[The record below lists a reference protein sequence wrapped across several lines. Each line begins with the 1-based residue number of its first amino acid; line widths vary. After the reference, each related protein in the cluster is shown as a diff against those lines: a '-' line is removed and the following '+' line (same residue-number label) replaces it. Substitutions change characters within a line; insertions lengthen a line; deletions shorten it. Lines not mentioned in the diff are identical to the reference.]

1 MSCPRGRARYPHFDR
16 SAGRVPADL
25 RQSWLLERR
34 GRRLPANARSPGF
47 PAPLL
52 TLSESS
58 APEGKMVTVT
68 CAAGAGALVTLDGV
82 PAAVPG
88 QPSQLQVNATEND
101 DRRSFFCDATLE
113 VDGETLNKNESAE
126 LRVLCEFTSC
136 LPPRAL
142 QGSVWSQVESFPQ
155 STCSLSESHT
165 SVHRCPP
172 TGRFGL
178 SQKLDM
184 ARGPR
189 ADTAL

>member
-1 MSCPRGRARYPHFDR
+1 MASREAWSVDPGKI
-16 SAGRVPADL
+16 L
-25 RQSWLLERR
+25 
-34 GRRLPANARSPGF
+34 SPGF

-52 TLSESS
+52 TLSEPSTQ
-58 APEGKMVTVT
+58 EGKMVTVT
-68 CAAGAGALVTLDGV
+68 CTAGARALVTLDGV

-88 QPSQLQVNATEND
+88 QPSQLQLNATEND

-126 LRVLCEFTSC
+126 LHVLCEFTSC

-142 QGSVWSQVESFPQ
+142 QGSAWSQVKSFPQ
-155 STCSLSESHT
+155 STCSLPVSHT
-165 SVHRCPP
+165 PARRCPP
-172 TGRFGL
+172 AGRFGL
-178 SQKLDM
+178 SQELDM